1 METYSGAGHSG
12 TNCLFVC
19 QRGGC
24 KSFAVYK
31 LIARR
36 VLADVAKEPHFV
48 ARVSAAT
55 ANLFRQL

>member
-1 METYSGAGHSG
+1 METYSCAGHSS

-31 LIARR
+31 LTGRGGI
-36 VLADVAKEPHFV
+36 LYVAKEPHSV
-48 ARVSAAT
+48 ARRSVGK